1 MLESVVATSC
11 RLFAVLSLSVC
22 VMAGSACSGTAASS
36 GARGPGGGRGGRG
49 GEGAAV
55 PVVTAKAA
63 QKDVPIEIAAIGNV
77 EAFETVSVRPQ
88 VTGIITEVL
97 FHEGDMVKPGD
108 RLFTI
113 DPRPYQAQLEQAEAN
128 VARDE
133 ALFNQAEAQVA
144 RDKAQ
149 TDYMSL
155 TAKRNDELVER
166 GIVSKDLAQQAQA
179 AASAGEAGVKADLA
193 AVASAKAQLVA
204 QRAAVDNA
212 KLQLAYTSI
221 RAPIGGRTG
230 NLTMKGGNLVTA
242 NVTELLTI
250 AEIEPVLITF
260 TVPAD
265 HLNSIRQNDR
275 QKPLSVVA
283 TPQNE
288 DVQPATGT
296 LSFVDNIVD
305 TSTDTIKLKAKFDN
319 KDRRL
324 WPGQFA
330 RVSLRIDTLSNAT
343 VVPNEAVQTGQD
355 GQFVFVVKDDS
366 TVEQRTITV
375 AQRINEEVVVTKGIA
390 PGETIVT
397 EGQLR
402 LEPGSR
408 VQAPGERGGGGGGR
422 GGEGGAG
429 RRGRGPAAQ

>member
-1 MLESVVATSC
+1 MMSLGICVV
-11 RLFAVLSLSVC
+11 
-22 VMAGSACSGTAASS
+22 AGSACSGTAANSG
-36 GARGPGGGRGGRG
+36 GARGPGGGRGRG
-49 GEGAAV
+49 GVGGAV
-55 PVVTAKAA
+55 PVVTAKAT

-88 VTGIITEVL
+88 VTGIITEVML
-97 FHEGDMVKPGD
+97 HEGDVVKAGD

-133 ALFNQAEAQVA
+133 ALLNQAEAQVA

-179 AASAGEAGVKADLA
+179 AASAGDASVKADIA

-212 KLQLAYTSI
+212 KLLLAYTSI

-230 NLTMKGGNLVTA
+230 NLSMKGGNLVTA

-260 TVPAD
+260 SVPAD
-265 HLNSIRQNDR
+265 HLDSIRQNDR

-288 DVQPATGT
+288 GAQPAIGT
-296 LSFVDNIVD
+296 LAFVDNIVD
-305 TSTDTIKLKAKFDN
+305 TTTDTIKLKAKFDN

-330 RVSLRIDTLSNAT
+330 RVSLRINTLADAT

-366 TVEQRTITV
+366 TVEQRNITV
-375 AQRINEEVVVTKGIA
+375 AQRINEEVVVTKGIK

-408 VQAPGERGGGGGGR
+408 IQPPGERGGGAGRGGR
-422 GGEGGAG
+422 GGPG
-429 RRGRGPAAQ
+429 GRGERAQGGQ

>member
-1 MLESVVATSC
+1 
-11 RLFAVLSLSVC
+11 
-22 VMAGSACSGTAASS
+22 
-36 GARGPGGGRGGRG
+36 
-49 GEGAAV
+49 
-55 PVVTAKAA
+55 VTAKAT

-77 EAFETVSVRPQ
+77 EAYETVSVRPQ

-97 FHEGDMVKPGD
+97 FREGDVVKPGD

-113 DPRPYQAQLEQAEAN
+113 DPRPYQAQLEQEQAN

-133 ALFNQAEAQVA
+133 ALLNQAEAQVA

-149 TDYMSL
+149 TDYMQL
-155 TAKRNDELVER
+155 TAQRNDALVER

-179 AASAGEAGVKADLA
+179 AASAGDASVKADVA

-204 QRAAVDNA
+204 QRAAAGNA
-212 KLQLAYTSI
+212 KLMLAYTSI

-242 NVTELLTI
+242 NATELLTI
-250 AEIEPVLITF
+250 AQVEPVLITF
-260 TVPAD
+260 SVPAQ
-265 HLNSIRQNDR
+265 HLNAIRQHDR
-275 QKPLSVVA
+275 SEPLSVVA

-288 DVQPATGT
+288 DAQAATGT
-296 LSFVDNIVD
+296 LAFVDNIVD
-305 TSTDTIKLKAKFDN
+305 SSTDTIKLKARFDN
-319 KDRRL
+319 TDRRL

-330 RVSLRIDTLSNAT
+330 RVSLRINTLANAT

-355 GQFVFVVKDDS
+355 GQFVFVVKDDA
-366 TVEQRTITV
+366 TVEQRSITV
-375 AQRINEEVVVTKGIA
+375 AQRINEEVVVTKGIT

-408 VQAPGERGGGGGGR
+408 IQQPGEAGSGAGPGGGGR
-422 GGEGGAG
+422 GGRGGDPGASG
-429 RRGRGPAAQ
+429 RSRRGTPAQGGQ